1 MMMKILIAISF
12 SCCLLTSPALSQGKY
27 WKEYYRRE
35 RVEPSNVEYLCK
47 VSLDQHALE
56 SHLRDV
62 GGPWKNFKPS
72 INWAED
78 IPIIIAPN
86 TAYADFDLAVQDVVE
101 NGDKFKI
108 QWGWWNSSKQRW
120 IHSSQKSK
128 MTEVSTVGTQK
139 RQILIVIVK
148 RNLFI
153 PTNNLTCGEL

>member
-12 SCCLLTSPALSQGKY
+12 SCCLLTSPALPQGKY
-27 WKEYYRRE
+27 WTEYYRRD

-47 VSLDQHALE
+47 VSLNQNALE

-86 TAYADFDLAVQDVVE
+86 RAYADVDLAVKDV
-101 NGDKFKI
+101 
-108 QWGWWNSSKQRW
+108 
-120 IHSSQKSK
+120 
-128 MTEVSTVGTQK
+128 
-139 RQILIVIVK
+139 
-148 RNLFI
+148 
-153 PTNNLTCGEL
+153 